1 MTTHNKVTHL
11 GRRDFVCPH
20 DACGKSF
27 GYKHL
32 LHRHLS
38 KLHCSDDTPPT
49 RVDHED
55 DAADASS
62 EEDLTL
68 DRQLDIDHITGKA
81 YAVRAQQKL
90 ASLRT
95 LRCPHPDLRSLVS
108 TVAVVEHG
116 QGQCEYVFT
125 RAYDLRRHL
134 RSEHKEEIE
143 KDAVDNWVR
152 LARDSKIMPRPSS
165 SC

>member
-20 DACGKSF
+20 NTCGKAF

-32 LHRHLS
+32 LQRHLS
-38 KLHCSDDTPPT
+38 KLHCSGDTLPT
-49 RVDHED
+49 GVDHED
-55 DAADASS
+55 DASS
-62 EEDLTL
+62 EEDPTL
-68 DRQLDIDHITGKA
+68 DQQLDIDHITGRA

-90 ASLRT
+90 ASSRA

-108 TVAVVEHG
+108 VVAAAEHG
-116 QGQCEYVFT
+116 QGQCDYVFT

-143 KDAVDNWVR
+143 KEVVDNWVR